1 VIIKSVVF
9 LTYWQGVLV
18 FLAAKSGFIK
28 GEEQAAHFQNFIIC
42 VEMLIAAACHF
53 YAFPYKEY
61 AGANV
66 GGSGSFSGS
75 LSHAVK
81 LNDFYHDTV
90 HQFAPTYHD
99 YVLYNHTDGGD
110 EGTKKYRSRTFV
122 PTGQEM
128 DAMRKNKPVYAN
140 KIDGVSVSSSISS
153 EASSPKSSSATSD
166 PARSE
171 AVKSSL
177 LLDASDSLDTM
188 YDMSLIDIDISSFP
202 SNVPSAHESGP
213 R

>member
-1 VIIKSVVF
+1 MI
-9 LTYWQGVLV
+9 VL
-18 FLAAKSGFIK
+18 L
-28 GEEQAAHFQNFIIC
+28 
-42 VEMLIAAACHF
+42 
-53 YAFPYKEY
+53 
-61 AGANV
+61 
-66 GGSGSFSGS
+66 
-75 LSHAVK
+75 
-81 LNDFYHDTV
+81 
-90 HQFAPTYHD
+90 QFAPTYHD

-153 EASSPKSSSATSD
+153 ETSSPKSSSVTSD

-188 YDMSLIDIDISSFP
+188 YDMSLIDIDVSSFP
-202 SNVPSAHESGP
+202 SNVPSAHESGT